1 MYKVNRLLNVWRAM
15 HNRCYN
21 ANHKSYLDYGGRGI
35 VVDAV
40 WHGKEGYEAFLR
52 DMGECPVGGTI
63 ERIDGNSNY
72 GPSNC
77 RWASREEQANN
88 KRNNKF
94 YTAHGKTQTLAMWAK
109 ELGCTSHAIR
119 LRLKNG
125 MTIEEAVSKPVPER
139 PNSKLTMEQAQAIRA
154 GYPMLSAQKLAAQF
168 GVCKKSVLNILHNK
182 TFAEGVT

>member
-1 MYKVNRLLNVWRAM
+1 MYKVNRLLNIWRAM

-21 ANHKSYLDYGGRGI
+21 QNQKSYAYYGARGI

-40 WHGKEGYEAFLR
+40 WHGKAGYETFLR
-52 DMGECPVGGTI
+52 DMGDCLEGGTL

-72 GPSNC
+72 SPTNC
-77 RWASREEQANN
+77 RWASRTEQANN

-119 LRLKNG
+119 LRIKHG
-125 MTIEEAVSKPVPER
+125 MSVEDAVSKAVPER

-154 GYPMLSAQKLAAQF
+154 GYPMLSAQKLANQF

>member
-1 MYKVNRLLNVWRAM
+1 MPKVDRLLNVWRAM

-21 ANHKSYLDYGGRGI
+21 ANQASYVNYGGRGI
-35 VVDAV
+35 AVDAA
-40 WHGKEGYEAFLR
+40 WHNKEGYQAFLR
-52 DMGECPVGGTI
+52 DMGPCPEGGTI
-63 ERIDGNSNY
+63 ERLDSNGNY

-77 RWASREEQANN
+77 CWASRTEQANN

-94 YTAHGKTQTLAMWAK
+94 YTVHGKTQTLAMWAK

-119 LRLKNG
+119 LRIKHG
-125 MTIEEAVSKPVPER
+125 MSVEEAVSKPVPER
-139 PNSKLTMEQAQAIRA
+139 PNSKLTMEQAQVIRA

-182 TFAEGVT
+182 TFAEGLT